1 MNQNL
6 NILILEDNQSD
17 VELMLAE
24 VRQAG
29 ISCNEVRVVEGR
41 EDFRQALD
49 EFPLHLILSDY
60 NLPQFDALSALEMVE
75 EKYPDVPFI
84 VVTGALDEETAVDTI
99 KSGAWDYVLK
109 ENMLRLGPAIHNALA
124 LKKKK
129 DELKAAHQQIRK
141 LSYGV
146 EQSPTAIIFTDQKG
160 KLEYV
165 NPRFVEMTG
174 YSMDEVIGI
183 HLQEV
188 QNMKQWDGES
198 YRELW
203 NHLKQGKEWRA
214 EYENKKKDGTAY
226 WERLIISPI
235 RNDEGDISNY
245 LLIKEDISE
254 QKRREGELKRAKEQ
268 AEESDRLKSE
278 FLANMSHEIRTP
290 MNGILGFAKLLKNE
304 GPGSSEWAEYVDI
317 ILKSSN
323 QLLRIISD
331 IVDYSKIEAG
341 QYELHDEQVQAV
353 QLLEEIRKLFFE
365 ELEPE
370 ERDKLKLRIQ
380 THHGEKER
388 FILADERKLKQVVSN
403 LVENA
408 VKFTHEGFVE
418 LGYRLHDESI
428 LFYVKDT
435 GIGISEEKIDV
446 IFQKFRQADST
457 TTREYGGTGLGL
469 TISRRLV
476 EIMDGQ
482 LWVDSK
488 VNHGSTFYFTIPYRP
503 VATRKKAEQPGNEEL
518 DWSAH
523 RILVV
528 EDDHPSYLY
537 FSHLLSKT
545 GVHLTHAKSGEEAWQ
560 LFTEKDFDLILMDIR
575 LGDMNGLDL
584 ARRIR
589 QYNQNI
595 PILAQ
600 TAYALSSDKAKSLDA
615 GCNDYVSKPIQPGTF
630 LTKIDDLLNLGEIN
644 PA

>member
-17 VELMLAE
+17 VELILAE
-24 VRQAG
+24 LHQAG
-29 ISCNEVRVVEGR
+29 IRYKEVRVVDRR
-41 EDFRQALD
+41 EDFRLALD

-75 EKYPDVPFI
+75 AKFPDVPFI

-109 ENMLRLGPAIHNALA
+109 ENMLRLGPAIHNAMA

-129 DELKAAHQQIRK
+129 DQLKAAHQQIRK

-146 EQSPTAIIFTDQKG
+146 EQSPTAIIFTDHKG

-174 YSMDEVIGI
+174 YSMDEVMGTDL
-183 HLQEV
+183 HEV
-188 QNMKQWDGES
+188 QNMKKWDEDS
-198 YRELW
+198 YRKLW
-203 NHLKQGKEWRA
+203 DHLKQGKEWRA
-214 EYENKKKDGTAY
+214 EYENHKKDGTAY

-235 RNDEGDISNY
+235 RNEEGNISNY

-254 QKRREGELKRAKEQ
+254 QKQREGELKRAKEQ

-304 GPGSSEWAEYVDI
+304 GPESNEWQEYVDI
-317 ILKSSN
+317 IHKSSN

-341 QYELHDEQVQAV
+341 QYELHKEQVEVV
-353 QLLEEIRKLFFE
+353 QLLEEIRKLFYE

-370 ERDKLKLRIQ
+370 DRDKLELRTQ

-388 FILADERKLKQVVSN
+388 LLLADERKLKQVVSN

-408 VKFTHEGFVE
+408 IKFTHRGFVE
-418 LGYRLHDESI
+418 LGYRLHDDSI

-476 EIMDGQ
+476 EIMQGK
-482 LWVDSK
+482 LWVDSQ

-503 VATRKKAEQPGNEEL
+503 VETRKKAEQPSDEDR
-518 DWSAH
+518 DWSTH

-528 EDDHPSYLY
+528 EDDRPSYLY
-537 FSHLLSKT
+537 FSHLLGKT
-545 GVHLTHAKSGEEAWQ
+545 GVHLTHARSGEEAWQ
-560 LFTEKDFDLILMDIR
+560 LFQERDFDLILMDIR

-589 QYNQNI
+589 RYNQNI

-600 TAYALSSDKAKSLDA
+600 TAYALSSDREKSLDA
-615 GCNDYVSKPIQPGTF
+615 GCNDYISKPIQPGTF
-630 LTKIDDLLNLGEIN
+630 LTKIGALLNFGEIN